1 MKTQEMTST
10 KLERP
15 ATKNENRPSVN
26 PVATKQN
33 NSSQSGKYQRPNYL
47 LRLL

>member
-1 MKTQEMTST
+1 MKTQETIST

-15 ATKNENRPSVN
+15 ATKNENRPSVSG
-26 PVATKQN
+26 AKEQN
-33 NSSQSGKYQRPNYL
+33 KSGQRIKYQRPNYL

>member
-15 ATKNENRPSVN
+15 AAKNENRPSLT
-26 PVATKQN
+26 ATAAKQHK
-33 NSSQSGKYQRPNYL
+33 SVQSAKYQRPNYL

>member
-1 MKTQEMTST
+1 MKTQETIST

-15 ATKNENRPSVN
+15 ATKSENRPSVSGAN
-26 PVATKQN
+26 E
-33 NSSQSGKYQRPNYL
+33 QSKTTGRVKYQRPNYL